1 MHVGFQDLVEGKKYQ
16 ETRAFH
22 GKQMVETCKNHG
34 FPLDCPWNP
43 VQCCMV
49 YQGFPTLKATFQ
61 EQAADLFQAQS
72 PAIDPS
78 LRWENQWRFEAIV
91 AMGEISVFFSLEPC
105 VINKKMPYKPI

>member
-1 MHVGFQDLVEGKKYQ
+1 MGFLW
-16 ETRAFH
+16 
-22 GKQMVETCKNHG
+22 
-34 FPLDCPWNP
+34 FPLDYPWNP

-78 LRWENQWRFEAIV
+78 LRWENQRRFEAIV
-91 AMGEISVFFSLEPC
+91 AMGKIPLIFSLEPC
-105 VINKKMPYKPI
+105 VINKKIPYKPIQNDAFWVYLVRWC